1 MSAARMTAEEFE
13 AARQKLA
20 AGGRWSELVAGE
32 FIALQPPDEEH
43 GNVVRNLSAVLA
55 RVLAEQAADPPGYA
69 CFELGLIVARGPDTV
84 RTPPI
89 SYFNTGELFAESDRL
104 ITTTPPA
111 LVVDIASTSD
121 RRTALPL
128 RIEQY
133 HSFGVQKVW
142 IVDPPESQVHI
153 AHHGSPVE
161 TLTAGSELADPE
173 LLPGFS
179 MPVDY
184 LFTAPAWWND

>member
-1 MSAARMTAEEFE
+1 MSAQRMTVDEFE

-32 FIALQPPDEEH
+32 FIALQPPDEVH
-43 GNVVRNLSAVLA
+43 GNVVRNLSGVLA
-55 RVLAEQAADPPGYA
+55 RVLAERAADPPGYA
-69 CFELGLIVARGPDTV
+69 CFDLGLVVAREPDTV

-104 ITTTPPA
+104 ITVNPPA
-111 LVVDIASTSD
+111 LVIDIASTSD
-121 RRTALPL
+121 RRTALPV

-133 HSFGVQKVW
+133 HAFGVEKVW

-153 AHHGSPVE
+153 ALRGQPV
-161 TLTAGSELADPE
+161 TTITAGGDLADPD

-179 MPVDY
+179 MPVDD
-184 LFTAPAWWND
+184 LFTAPAWWNN